1 MKQKNGVR
9 KGQISNLHAWLL
21 SFVYGLLAIFAV
33 AATVRL
39 PFYVAVHDYGRLAGL
54 VLFWVVVLAG
64 LADNLHTHLILWQQA
79 YKTTNQAQTMH
90 IAPKS

>member
-1 MKQKNGVR
+1 MQQKSSLR

-33 AATVRL
+33 AATTQL
-39 PFYVAVHDYGRLAGL
+39 PFYVAVRDYGRLAGL
-54 VLFWVVVLAG
+54 TLFWVVVLAG
-64 LADNLHTHLILWQQA
+64 LADNLHTHLILWQQT
-79 YKTTNQAQTMH
+79 YKITNQEQTRH

>member
-39 PFYVAVHDYGRLAGL
+39 PFYVAVHDYGRLIGL
-54 VLFWVVVLAG
+54 VLFWFVVLAG
-64 LADNLHTHLILWQQA
+64 LADNLHTHLILWQQT
-79 YKTTNQAQTMH
+79 YKTANQEQTRH